1 MKNAER
7 NSFMVNLLKIICL
20 ILSTELN
27 CIYMNRMHQSNSTS
41 SNDKN
46 IIKDKKAR
54 ITLKDS

>member
-1 MKNAER
+1 
-7 NSFMVNLLKIICL
+7 
-20 ILSTELN
+20 
-27 CIYMNRMHQSNSTS
+27 MNRMHQSNSTS